1 MNPLK
6 EEAYHVLACLYRKRK
21 DFPEIGFNPDFLRA
35 MFGPF
40 LLNKKSGWDW
50 DIHDA
55 VKLWCSDPATAEQKY
70 GHINKWDVSHVTN
83 MSELFRDKQDFNED
97 ISGWDTS
104 NVEHMQ
110 HIFNDAPSFNQSI
123 GGLNASNVTS
133 MMTC

>member
-1 MNPLK
+1 
-6 EEAYHVLACLYRKRK
+6 
-21 DFPEIGFNPDFLRA
+21 
-35 MFGPF
+35 
-40 LLNKKSGWDW
+40 
-50 DIHDA
+50 
-55 VKLWCSDPATAEQKY
+55 
-70 GHINKWDVSHVTN
+70 